1 MRILSCFGIRA
12 RPAQPAPAKNQPVV
26 TASVGVNNVPAAGEG
41 GPRLAPVAEESE
53 GSGAAVRAAW
63 RGAYGAAGKPREHAV
78 TMQDTV
84 SMRPSFCTWVD
95 GSRMHFFAVFDGHGG
110 PVVSVV
116 LRDHMHAILADEL
129 IRAAAAY
136 RKKQQQDEEAELC
149 AWKGA
154 LRRSF
159 ARADELAASGVPPG
173 TTMGSTA
180 VVALVVRGRILVA
193 NCGDSRAV
201 LCRSGRAVPLS
212 QDNKVTGTD
221 GRAGGGRRRDVP
233 LRRGA
238 ARAGD
243 P

>member
-1 MRILSCFGIRA
+1 
-12 RPAQPAPAKNQPVV
+12 
-26 TASVGVNNVPAAGEG
+26 
-41 GPRLAPVAEESE
+41 
-53 GSGAAVRAAW
+53 
-63 RGAYGAAGKPREHAV
+63 
-78 TMQDTV
+78 
-84 SMRPSFCTWVD
+84 
-95 GSRMHFFAVFDGHGG
+95 
-110 PVVSVV
+110 
-116 LRDHMHAILADEL
+116 MHAILADEL

-212 QDNKVTGTD
+212 QDNKLARTD
-221 GRAGGGRRRDVP
+221 ELAAAGGVMYHYDGVPRVQGILSRSRALGHTFLNPQMTCEPDITITARTDDDDCLILASNGLWDVISNQKACNVAKKCLEDKSKCANAP
-233 LRRGA
+233 VGKEEEVRCVCAAIRLSNLAINEHSLDDISVVVLDLKVRG
-238 ARAGD
+238 
-243 P
+243 